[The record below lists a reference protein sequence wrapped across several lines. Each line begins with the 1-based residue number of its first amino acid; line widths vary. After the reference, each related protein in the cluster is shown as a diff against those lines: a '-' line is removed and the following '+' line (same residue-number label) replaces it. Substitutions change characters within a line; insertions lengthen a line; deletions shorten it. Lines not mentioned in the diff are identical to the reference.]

1 VNNEQ
6 YEFLDDDEG
15 QVLRA
20 LFAEAVTDHEDGPED
35 LHSLIMETKTGKNGP
50 CVLLEDAVK
59 ALCGRTLAEVI
70 EEIQDGAG
78 SEVTLA
84 GPDSWGKSP

>member
-1 VNNEQ
+1 MNSMNSWTTTR
-6 YEFLDDDEG
+6 G
-15 QVLRA
+15 RSCGPCSRRPSP
-20 LFAEAVTDHEDGPED
+20 TKDGPED

-84 GPDSWGKSP
+84 GPDSWDKSP